1 MSSRISPL
9 IVIALFLTVFCI
21 GLQSTNDIVTNTIQ
35 PGHPLN
41 TSETLVSTNGIF
53 ELGFFTPGNSTK
65 YYLGVRIKKVSE
77 QNVVWVANREY
88 PFPNSSAALTLNS
101 DGNLVISDG
110 RMTYMMANTSAGN
123 GTYAMLLDT
132 GNLIVTNKVLEVL
145 WQSFDYPTDTIFPG
159 MILESDFVATSWKST
174 EDPAPGLFSL
184 QLS

>member
-1 MSSRISPL
+1 MLTSSSCSADIRKSPSSIQEQHTSAKCNLSLHSCLINMSSRISPL

-65 YYLGVRIKKVSE
+65 YYLGLRFKKVSE

-88 PFPNSSAALTLNS
+88 PFPNSSPALAPNS

-110 RMTYMMANTSAGN
+110 RMTYLVANTSAGN
-123 GTYAMLLDT
+123 MPCYWTQV
-132 GNLIVTNKVLEVL
+132 I
-145 WQSFDYPTDTIFPG
+145 
-159 MILESDFVATSWKST
+159 
-174 EDPAPGLFSL
+174 
-184 QLS
+184 